1 MAVSHYELLELK
13 ENATKDEVV
22 KSYRRLSMIHH
33 PDRPGG
39 NKDKFQKISEAYE
52 VLSSDEK
59 RQTYDMS
66 QNGSQMFSKMG
77 GGTPVDEIFASMFAG
92 MGGMGGLHGMQSMG
106 GNGMPQVRIFHNSV
120 PMQQSNVRF
129 FAQKPPA
136 IVKHISIPIVQILSG
151 TTVPIEIERIIST
164 RGEKSTEKETVYIKI
179 PQGIDEGEVL
189 VIPQKGNVLMANE
202 EIKGDVKISIHIE
215 NDTAFTRKGLD
226 LIYEKTI
233 TVKEAL
239 CGFSFELKYLTGKV
253 YAITN
258 GMGHILG
265 NGYNKSIPNMGFE
278 RNGHTGNLIIVF
290 TIRMPEKLSSDVLY
304 ALKKIEF

>member
-253 YAITN
+253 YASTN